1 MLWQLYIYRGHDHQL
16 VLTHPMVPYV
26 MYVLYNTY
34 EINLCSAPL
43 LYMGVIIILEPGHDV
58 SEKSTVEFA
67 QVTSSDSAS
76 EDYIIHITDRTMP
89 RLPLNS

>member
-1 MLWQLYIYRGHDHQL
+1 MALSGRCGMKGCFEHTANMRSRP
-16 VLTHPMVPYV
+16 V
-26 MYVLYNTY
+26 
-34 EINLCSAPL
+34 S
-43 LYMGVIIILEPGHDV
+43 DV

-67 QVTSSDSAS
+67 QVASSDSAS